1 MTSET
6 NPLSKSSPH
15 PPNSAISITI
25 NPIWEGAT
33 QGHPQLSINQ
43 RWAVDLGP
51 HSTPKGL
58 KSTRLQNPVSQMENL
73 VAPALPLPR
82 VRSCSTPNFPSSW
95 PLSAHHVEAIRARP
109 GMVQPASRRRAY
121 RAVSLVLASQESAD
135 AKE

>member
-43 RWAVDLGP
+43 RWVVDLGP

-58 KSTRLQNPVSQMENL
+58 KSTRLQNPRQPNGE
-73 VAPALPLPR
+73 
-82 VRSCSTPNFPSSW
+82 SCCAGSSPPPCSILLDSKFPSSW